1 MDKKSRKQ
9 SIVAGALTG
18 SAGIFV
24 TKALSLLYVIPFN
37 EIAKEATVFYSYAYT
52 VYDAVLQ
59 VCLSGL
65 PFAIATLVA
74 KYATKDDYATVR
86 LVKKFL
92 EVLLQLLV

>member
-1 MDKKSRKQ
+1 MDKKRRKQ

-18 SAGIFV
+18 SAGIFI

-74 KYATKDDYATVR
+74 KYVA
-86 LVKKFL
+86 
-92 EVLLQLLV
+92 